1 MKKFY
6 DLGISS
12 ALSSGDAEPEEM
24 INIAIDLGFS
34 GVALADFNDL
44 TPKVIKKI
52 RKSYEDDLE
61 IYTRATIEPKTTAEL
76 KRLVKKLRNQVD
88 ILAVKSGINEKNI
101 YVNAILDKRVDVISL
116 VDMPDFN
123 LDYAHFKMA
132 KKNGTM
138 IELVTRNLII
148 QGGVRRS
155 KLMRQM
161 IKCCGQLSRAKAPFL
176 ISSGAQ
182 SKWELRGPRDLIAL
196 VSLIGI
202 PEQMGLEGISIHPEK
217 LIEKIQMIR
226 DPSVIMAGVRIVT
239 DEEGDN
245 YGQ

>member
-6 DLGISS
+6 DLGIYS
-12 ALSSGDAEPEEM
+12 ALSSGDVAPEEM
-24 INIAIDLGFS
+24 VNIAIDLGFS
-34 GVALADFNDL
+34 GIALADFNDL

-52 RKSYEDDLE
+52 RKAYEDQLE
-61 IYTRATIEPKTTAEL
+61 IYTRATIEPKSTAEM
-76 KRLVKKLRNQVD
+76 KQLVKKLRNQVD

-101 YVNAILDKRVDVISL
+101 YVNAILDKRVDIISL
-116 VDMPDFN
+116 IDMPDFN

-138 IELVTRNLII
+138 IELVTRNLLI

-161 IKCCGQLSRAKAPFL
+161 IKCCGQLIRARAPFL

-182 SKWELRGPRDLIAL
+182 SKWELRGPRDLVAL
-196 VSLIGI
+196 VSLIDI
-202 PEQMGLEGISIHPEK
+202 PEQIGIEGISSHPEK
-217 LIEKIQMIR
+217 LIEKIQMIK
-226 DPSVIMAGVRIVT
+226 DPSVIMAGVRIIT
-239 DEEGDN
+239 EEEGDD
-245 YGQ
+245 YGE